1 MIVTK
6 EFSARDIDEIDKIY
20 SKQPLL
26 GIPSLSYN
34 IKNATL
40 LKEDKVVGYGTIKL
54 FAEGFL
60 ILDSDLGLRDKCE
73 AVREALKTMILFAR
87 DAGLEQLFVISN
99 DNGFSRILR
108 NKYGFKT
115 VPGELLMLDL
125 SEDENFGK

>member
-1 MIVTK
+1 M
-6 EFSARDIDEIDKIY
+6 
-20 SKQPLL
+20 

-34 IKNATL
+34 LKNATL
-40 LKEDKVVGYGTIKL
+40 LKEDKVIGYGTIKL

-60 ILDSDLGLRDKCE
+60 ILDSDLGLKDKCQ
-73 AVREALKTMILFAR
+73 AVREALKTMILYAR

-99 DNGFSRILR
+99 TSGYSRILR

-125 SEDENFGK
+125 TEEEVGK

>member
-6 EFSARDIDEIDKIY
+6 EFSARDIIEIDKIY
-20 SKQPLL
+20 QKAPLL

-34 IKNATL
+34 LKNATL
-40 LKEDKVVGYGTIKL
+40 LKEDKVIGYGTIKL

-60 ILDSDLGLRDKCE
+60 ILDSDLGLKDKCQ
-73 AVREALKTMILFAR
+73 AVREALKTMILYAR

-99 DNGFSRILR
+99 ESGYSRILR
-108 NKYGFKT
+108 NKYGFKA

-125 SEDENFGK
+125 SEEEVGK

>member
-6 EFSARDIDEIDKIY
+6 EFSERDIDEIDKIH
-20 SKQPLL
+20 SKSAIL

-34 IKNATL
+34 LKNATL
-40 LKEDKVVGYGTIKL
+40 LKEDRIIGYGTIKL

-60 ILDSDLGLRDKCE
+60 ILDSDLGLKDKCE
-73 AVREALKTMILFAR
+73 AVREALKTMILYAR
-87 DAGLEQLFVISN
+87 DAGLEQIFVISN
-99 DNGFSRILR
+99 STNYSRILR

-125 SEDENFGK
+125 SEEM